1 MAKQCLA
8 YLAAVSMKSIKK
20 KTTGN
25 SALSTA
31 ARQANFSK
39 SRKSRKKQ
47 STRSLLMMGYAPGV
61 SSKLID
67 KIVLANPILEA
78 FGNAKTLRN
87 SNSSRFGKWL
97 IVHYDDRHSILGCAN
112 KVYLLEKSRVV
123 FQSLGERNFHIFYML
138 LLGADADVQQTISL
152 DKDSLESATGFAVD
166 GENACKAFHYVNQS
180 GVFSLDDNHNEESHF
195 HELMNALEALEFSD
209 KSIHEIF
216 KCVAAVLYLGNVTFV
231 STDAGAHGGASKD
244 SCKVTDASRLWLKK
258 AAALLSV
265 PSDGA
270 GGLGSWLCRHRMPT
284 KGRAGPAS
292 VTMIGHKPEKAI
304 EVRNA
309 TAKAIYDRLFKWIVN
324 RINSSAGPED
334 INLSRRFI
342 GLLDIFGFEVFEKN
356 GFDQLCIN

>member
-1 MAKQCLA
+1 
-8 YLAAVSMKSIKK
+8 MKAIKK
-20 KTTGN
+20 KKLD
-25 SALSTA
+25 SAALSA
-31 ARQANFSK
+31 EARQANFSK
-39 SRKSRKKQ
+39 SRNSRKKQ

-61 SSKLID
+61 NSKLID

-123 FQSLGERNFHIFYML
+123 FQNPGERNFHIFYL
-138 LLGADADVQQTISL
+138 LLFGADEDVQLTVSL
-152 DKDSLESATGFAVD
+152 DKSTLESLCDVNASVD
-166 GENACKAFHYVNQS
+166 GGCRAFHYVNQS
-180 GVFSLDDNHNEESHF
+180 GVFRLGDKHDEKAHF
-195 HELMNALEALEFSD
+195 DELMNAMEALEFPD
-209 KSIHEIF
+209 QTIEQIF
-216 KCVAAVLYLGNVTFV
+216 QCVAAVLHLGNIAFV

-244 SCKVTDASRLWLKK
+244 SCRVTDASRPWLKK
-258 AAALLSV
+258 AAELLSV
-265 PSDGA
+265 PEGGA
-270 GGLGSWLCRHRMPT
+270 GGLGSWLCRHKMST

-292 VTMIGHKPEKAI
+292 LTMIGHKPEKAA
-304 EVRNA
+304 EVRDA
-309 TAKAIYDRLFKWIVN
+309 TSKAIYDRLFKWIVS
-324 RINSSAGPED
+324 RINIAAGPED